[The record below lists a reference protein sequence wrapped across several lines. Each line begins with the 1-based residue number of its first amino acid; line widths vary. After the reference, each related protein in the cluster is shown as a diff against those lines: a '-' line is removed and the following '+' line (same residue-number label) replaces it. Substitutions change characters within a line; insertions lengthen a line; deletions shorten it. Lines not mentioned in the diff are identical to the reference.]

1 MKTLSKDGNVYR
13 LDRILV
19 VGDEGLAC
27 PTAIFLH
34 SLGFSRT
41 QACSQGEVDHK
52 DVSAASCFIFFDKA
66 DKAQIEK
73 RVYEGWYTLELYRN
87 DPKSVFILD
96 EVKTE
101 KDIAPTIR
109 KLVGEDSGVGQE
121 SPAGKVSKK

>member
-1 MKTLSKDGNVYR
+1 MKTLSKEDEVCR
-13 LDRILV
+13 LDRIIV
-19 VGDEGLAC
+19 VGEEELAC
-27 PTAIFLH
+27 AAAIYLH
-34 SLGFSRT
+34 TLGFSRT
-41 QACSQGEVDHK
+41 QACTPGEVDDK
-52 DVSAASCFIFFDKA
+52 DVRAASCFIFFDKA